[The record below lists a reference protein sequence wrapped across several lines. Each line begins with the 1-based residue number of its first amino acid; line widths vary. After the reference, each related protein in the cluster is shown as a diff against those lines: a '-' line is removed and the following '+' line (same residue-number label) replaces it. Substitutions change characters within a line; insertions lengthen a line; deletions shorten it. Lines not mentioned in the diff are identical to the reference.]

1 MSRAQ
6 VSLFEGYRMPVGEA
20 AELTLQSLQLYGPTH
35 DHWACAWSGGKDST
49 AALTLLVHF
58 IQSSQLAAPKTLTV
72 FISDTRLELPP
83 LWAAALVIIQRLR
96 ELGVDVEV
104 VCAPLDDRF
113 LVYLLGRGVP
123 PPSNSFRWC
132 TPQIKVEP
140 MSAAIEARLAAVD
153 GNVLMITGVRE
164 GESAARDQRIS
175 LSCSKDGGECGQG
188 WYQSVLPNSKG
199 VRGRIAT
206 LAPLLHWRVCHVWD
220 WLKVYA
226 PMAEYGAWPT
236 QMLADAYGGDEAE
249 ELDARTGCTGCPLAS
264 RDRALENICRMPG
277 WGHLRPLLRV
287 KPIYRA
293 LRLPKNRL
301 KKTGLNADG
310 SVATAKNKQRMGP
323 LTFEAR
329 LWALGELLTIQGE
342 VNAEASRRGR
352 PGVDFLNA
360 EEEARIR
367 ALIAAETWPDG
378 WAGDEPV
385 ADTPMDIVHPD
396 GAIQPLLIGALS

>member
-1 MSRAQ
+1 
-6 VSLFEGYRMPVGEA
+6 
-20 AELTLQSLQLYGPTH
+20 
-35 DHWACAWSGGKDST
+35 
-49 AALTLLVHF
+49 
-58 IQSSQLAAPKTLTV
+58 
-72 FISDTRLELPP
+72 
-83 LWAAALVIIQRLR
+83 
-96 ELGVDVEV
+96 
-104 VCAPLDDRF
+104 
-113 LVYLLGRGVP
+113 
-123 PPSNSFRWC
+123 
-132 TPQIKVEP
+132 
-140 MSAAIEARLAAVD
+140 
-153 GNVLMITGVRE
+153 MITGVRQ
-164 GESAARDQRIS
+164 GESAVRDQRIS
-175 LSCSKDGGECGQG
+175 LACAKDGGECGQG

-249 ELDARTGCTGCPLAS
+249 ELDARTGCMGCPLAS
-264 RDRALENICRMPG
+264 RDRALENIVRMPG
-277 WGHLRPLLRV
+277 WGHLAPLLRV

-293 LRLPKNRL
+293 LRLPKHRL

-323 LTFEAR
+323 LTFAAR
-329 LWALGELLTIQGE
+329 LWALGELLAIQAE
-342 VNAEASRRGR
+342 VNAAAARLGR
-352 PGVDFLNA
+352 PGVDFLNTA
-360 EEEARIR
+360 EEARIR
-367 ALIAAETWPDG
+367 ELIAAGTWPDG